1 MFVYIYYYILLE
13 QQFENGSTAEGW
25 RYGCMETME
34 TASLEG
40 IAFSGNVVKI
50 GEF

>member
-25 RYGCMETME
+25 RYGSMET
-34 TASLEG
+34 TTTRLEV
-40 IAFSGNVVKI
+40 IVFSVNIVKI